1 MALNTQTQIAY
12 QFVAIDNASAILGQ
26 IANSLQKI
34 DDLQR
39 STEAL
44 QIGVQN
50 TKQLAQNTEKAN
62 KSISKSVISMK
73 SMKKAIDFVTD
84 ALAESSSWTE
94 NLHMFEVSF
103 GSASDEAY
111 DFTKTIVNAFG
122 TSQNEIIK
130 YAGYFNQI
138 ASAIGLAEETT
149 NKFSMALTALGYDIA
164 SLYNLSI
171 EQAMGKLQA
180 GVVGQTKPLRT
191 LGMDITATTLNAYL
205 KETMGI
211 SSVTS
216 KMLSQADKML
226 LRTVVIMQQ
235 AQSTYG
241 DMAQTINTF
250 ANQVKVMQGAISN
263 LKLAVGDLAKT
274 YLAPLVTTIA
284 GFMVALTSIIRA
296 FIPEET
302 ETGIESIAN
311 AISDV
316 NEELEETLNKTG
328 LLSFDKFN
336 YLSKSGTDTAG
347 ITSLLE
353 EEFYQKYEEYM
364 ASFNQS
370 MKSIENNA
378 NKVALAIV
386 QWVFPLSE
394 FNEATGEIDVNL
406 SKVNSLLVILYESL
420 KLIIAIAIAK
430 KLASLVVA
438 MQTWAVQAKLMSM
451 EARTLGTSIGTLKM
465 SLQALSNI
473 FAVVLVMGIM
483 KVVEK
488 WSSMNTTMKVVS
500 VTLLSIVAALYLYS
514 SGMGVAILQTVK
526 FTTVA
531 IANMI
536 KALGSSLL
544 DAIKKVIAWM
554 GSLSAATTTLTIGVS
569 ALIAGFA
576 VLALN
581 WDKMGAWQ
589 KVITIFAAITAAAIA
604 AAVAIGVFHTAWT
617 LGVGAAAIAAGV
629 VLVTGSILA
638 ANSATKFADGG
649 YPENGTLYWA
659 GEDGPEVVANVGGGQ
674 SGVMNLPQFEEACY
688 RGTLKAISMSG
699 LDKIPTRRGNTV
711 LSVNGRELA
720 RATIE
725 DFKSEA
731 NRQNIKFN

>member
-1 MALNTQTQIAY
+1 MALNTQTQVTY
-12 QFVAIDNASAILGQ
+12 QFVAIDNASATLEK

-34 DDLQR
+34 DDLQK

-44 QIGVQN
+44 QIGVQK

-62 KSISKSVISMK
+62 KSISKSIINMK

-111 DFTKTIVNAFG
+111 DFAKTIVNAFG

-171 EQAMGKLQA
+171 EQAMEKLQA

-191 LGMDITATTLNAYL
+191 LGMDITATTLDTYL

-211 SSVTS
+211 SNVTS
-216 KMLSQADKML
+216 KMLTQADKML

-302 ETGIESIAN
+302 ETGIEGIAN

-316 NEELEETLNKTG
+316 NDELEDTLNKTG
-328 LLSFDKFN
+328 LLDFDKFN
-336 YLSKSGTDTAG
+336 SLTKNGTDTTS

-364 ASFNQS
+364 ASFNDS

-394 FNEATGEIDVNL
+394 FNEETGGIDVNL
-406 SKVNSLLVILYESL
+406 SKVNSLLKILYESL
-420 KLIIAIAIAK
+420 KLIIAIGIAK
-430 KLASLVVA
+430 KLGSLVVA

-451 EARTLGTSIGTLKM
+451 EAKTLGATVGSLKM
-465 SLQALSNI
+465 SLQALSNV

-483 KVVEK
+483 KVIEK
-488 WSSMNTTMKVVS
+488 WSSMSSAMKVVS
-500 VTLLSIVAALYLYS
+500 VTLLSVVAALSLYS
-514 SGMGVAILQTVK
+514 SGMGVAILQTIK

-536 KALGSSLL
+536 KTLGSSLL

-554 GSLSAATTTLTIGVS
+554 GSLSAATITLTVGVS
-569 ALIAGFA
+569 ALVAGFA

-674 SGVMNLPQFEEACY
+674 SGVMNLIQFEEACY
-688 RGTLKAISMSG
+688 RGTLKAISISG
-699 LDKIPTRRGNTV
+699 LDKISTRKGNTI
-711 LSVNGRELA
+711 LNVNGRELA

-725 DFKSEA
+725 DFRSEA